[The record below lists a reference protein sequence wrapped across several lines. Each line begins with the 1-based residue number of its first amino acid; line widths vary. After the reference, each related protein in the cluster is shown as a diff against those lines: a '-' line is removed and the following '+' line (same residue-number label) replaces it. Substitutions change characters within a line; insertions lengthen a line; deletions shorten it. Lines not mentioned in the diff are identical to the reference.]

1 MKLSIVAPMYNES
14 DNLVNTLEA
23 LKAEMAKNPDWDYEM
38 VFVNDG
44 SKDDTWGK
52 AKALAENE
60 PRLRV
65 VGYPVNQGRGRAL
78 RYGFEHAEGDIIT
91 SIDFDLTYDATHI
104 TRMVQ
109 ELLDNP
115 TLDLVLASCYMP
127 GGKTIGVPPFRL
139 FISKMAN
146 LLYEYAFT
154 PKVYTSTCVVRAYR
168 REVIDSLLL
177 ESDDKEI
184 HLEIISKAL
193 SNGFKLKEIP
203 GTLTRRQAGKS
214 KFKFASTSISHLIYL
229 IQERPFLLFGML
241 GVVLMF
247 LGFIAAGILFYT
259 RFGGNE
265 AFEHTFIS
273 RIASPNFVII
283 LFVAGFQILGLG
295 FLGIQNNILKREI
308 FKMQRQIKKMGKD

>member
-14 DNLVNTLEA
+14 ANLETTLAA

-44 SKDDTWGK
+44 SKDDTWEK
-52 AKALAENE
+52 AKALAANE

-65 VGYPVNQGRGRAL
+65 VGYPVNQGRGKAL
-78 RYGFEHAEGDIIT
+78 RTGFDTAEGDIIAA
-91 SIDFDLTYDATHI
+91 IDFDLTYDATHV

-127 GGKTIGVPPFRL
+127 GGKTIGVPKFRL
-139 FISKMAN
+139 FISKTAN

-168 REVIDSLLL
+168 REVLDSLLL

-203 GTLTRRQAGKS
+203 GTLTRRQAGTS

-241 GVVLMF
+241 GLVLMF

-259 RFGGNE
+259 RFGGNPE
-265 AFEHTFIS
+265 FMHTFIS

-308 FKMQRQIKKMGKD
+308 FKMQRQLRKMNK